1 MRIVLAAA
9 SLRCSSIEPG
19 HRRTITGSV
28 TLAFENPSDVTL
40 LPGMTA
46 KVRIRAMGAA
56 APGAIWVPASAAR
69 TDESG
74 EAFVWVVDA
83 SSMKVQRRPVTL
95 GQLSGSQVEVGSG
108 LQRGELI
115 ATSGVHHLR
124 EGMQVRQ
131 FEK

>member
-1 MRIVLAAA
+1 MRRDYRPQRKL
-9 SLRCSSIEPG
+9 LRLLHLRQQYG
-19 HRRTITGSV
+19 LLV
-28 TLAFENPSDVTL
+28 T
-40 LPGMTA
+40 
-46 KVRIRAMGAA
+46 
-56 APGAIWVPASAAR
+56 GAIWVPASAAR

-83 SSMKVQRRPVTL
+83 TSMKVQRRPVTL

-124 EGMQVRQ
+124 EGMQVRR